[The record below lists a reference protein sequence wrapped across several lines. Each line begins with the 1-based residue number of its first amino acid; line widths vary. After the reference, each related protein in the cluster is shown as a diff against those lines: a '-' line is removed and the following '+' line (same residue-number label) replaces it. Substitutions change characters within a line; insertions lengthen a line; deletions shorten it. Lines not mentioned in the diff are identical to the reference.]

1 MQFSALEKER
11 KKKKKNGGKNV
22 RCKPNLTFDFLD
34 FLGE

>member
-1 MQFSALEKER
+1 MQFSALEE
-11 KKKKKNGGKNV
+11 KKKKNGGKNV